1 MKKALVL
8 AGGQPQ
14 IELIK
19 ELQSR
24 GYFVILADYYE
35 NPIAKEYADK
45 FYQKSTLDI
54 DAMRTI
60 ATTEQVDMIIT
71 CCTDQALAVVSQLS
85 EELHLPCYVGSD
97 IGLWVTNKQY
107 MKELFTKN
115 GIPTASH
122 QIVKSYDEVTDKQ
135 FPLIVKPV
143 DCNSSKGVVKVYT
156 EEQLQEAVT
165 NAVAF
170 SRTRTAVVEQFIDGQ
185 EISVDLFV
193 KNGKAQ
199 LLCLSCNEKIPS
211 EHKFVIYKN
220 RYLIERTDALAAK
233 IEQVAQKI
241 VDAFGLVNCPMLI
254 QLLHK
259 DDDIWVI
266 EFSART
272 GGCVKYRMIELSS
285 GVNIIKATVDLF
297 ENKLPD
303 IQPHKPTNYIAN
315 EFIYCNNGTFS
326 HLEGFEE
333 CKKSG
338 IIENY
343 YPLKTKGM
351 SLTGV
356 NSSGDRIAA
365 VTYVADSYEDYVNKH
380 NEFIDKVKVI
390 DVEGNDIMRHDLLP
404 VL

>member
-8 AGGQPQ
+8 AGGLPQ

-24 GYFVILADYYE
+24 GYFVILADYYA
-35 NPIAKEYADK
+35 NPIAKDYADR

-60 ATTEQVDMIIT
+60 AVDEQVDMIIT

-85 EELHLPCYVGSD
+85 EELHLPCYVGTD

-107 MKELFTKN
+107 MKDIFTKN
-115 GIPTASH
+115 GIPTATH
-122 QIVKSYDEVTDKQ
+122 QIVTSYEEVSTKNY
-135 FPLIVKPV
+135 PLIVKPV
-143 DCNSSKGVVKVYT
+143 DCNSSKGVVKVKND
-156 EEQLQEAVT
+156 EELKAAID
-165 NAVAF
+165 NAVSF
-170 SRTRTAVVEQFIDGQ
+170 SRTHTAVVEQFIEGK

-193 KNGKAQ
+193 KSRKAQ

-241 VDAFGLVNCPMLI
+241 VDAFGLVNCPMLM
-254 QLLHK
+254 QLLNK

-272 GGCVKYRMIELSS
+272 GGCAKYRMIELAS

-303 IQPHKPTNYIAN
+303 ITPSKTSNYIAN
-315 EFIYCNNGTFS
+315 EFVYCENGTFS

-333 CKKSG
+333 CKTDG

-351 SLTGV
+351 QLTGV

-365 VTYVADSYEDYVNKH
+365 VTYVADSYEDYVALHNK
-380 NEFIDKVKVI
+380 FIEKVKVI
-390 DVEGNDIMRHDLLP
+390 DQDGNDIMRHDLLP
-404 VL
+404 TL

>member
-8 AGGQPQ
+8 AGGLPQ

-19 ELQSR
+19 ELQQR

-35 NPIAKEYADK
+35 NPIAKDYADR

-60 ATTEQVDMIIT
+60 AIDEQVDMIIT

-85 EELHLPCYVGSD
+85 EELHLPCYVGTD

-107 MKELFTKN
+107 MKEIFIKN

-122 QIVKSYDEVTDKQ
+122 QIVKSYDEVTGNQ

-143 DCNSSKGVVKVYT
+143 DCNSSKGVVKVRNNK
-156 EEQLQEAVT
+156 ELEIAVN
-165 NAVAF
+165 NAVSF
-170 SRTRTAVVEQFIDGQ
+170 SRTHTAVVEQFIEGK

-211 EHKFVIYKN
+211 DHKFVIYKN

-241 VDAFGLVNCPMLI
+241 VDAFGLVNCPMLM
-254 QLLHK
+254 QLLNK

-272 GGCVKYRMIELSS
+272 GGCAKYRMIELAS

-303 IQPHKPTNYIAN
+303 IQPHVTSNYIAN
-315 EFIYCNNGTFS
+315 EFIYCDNGKFS

-333 CKKSG
+333 CKESG

-356 NSSGDRIAA
+356 NNSGDRIAA
-365 VTYVADSYEDYVNKH
+365 VTYVADSYEDYVKRH
-380 NEFIDKVKVI
+380 NEFVGKVKVI
-390 DVEGNDIMRHDLLP
+390 DTTGNDIMRHDLLP
-404 VL
+404 LL

>member
-19 ELQSR
+19 ELKKR

-35 NPIAKEYADK
+35 NPIAREYADR

-54 DAMRTI
+54 DAMRAI
-60 ATTEQVDMIIT
+60 AINEQVNMIIT

-122 QIVKSYDEVTDKQ
+122 QIVKSYDEVTAKQ

-143 DCNSSKGVVKVYT
+143 DCNSSKGVVKVYSD
-156 EEQLQEAVT
+156 EQLKEAIT

-170 SRTRTAVVEQFIDGQ
+170 SRTHTAVVEQFIDGQ

-220 RYLIERTDALAAK
+220 RYLIERTDTLATK

-241 VDAFGLVNCPMLI
+241 VDAFGLVNCPMLM

-259 DDDIWVI
+259 DGDIWVI

-272 GGCVKYRMIELSS
+272 GGCVKYRMIELAS

-303 IQPHKPTNYIAN
+303 IQPHQPSNYIAN
-315 EFIYCNNGTFS
+315 EFIYCNNGVFS

-333 CKKSG
+333 CKDTG

-365 VTYVADSYEDYVNKH
+365 VTYVAGSYEDYVNKH
-380 NEFIDKVKVI
+380 NEFINKVKVI
-390 DVEGNDIMRHDLLP
+390 DTDGNDIMRHDLLP
-404 VL
+404 SL